1 MKRRCRILLSLIHI
15 LNNISLS
22 ALLAQLG
29 EDNTDFSKVTQEQQT
44 AFWAAVDNGLTGF
57 AQKLID
63 QQQAVHDANLEEDQE
78 RTVYTPA
85 VIASGYGWGQL
96 PEDATARDLALAMGN
111 AFDWDFVWMDEWFS
125 SSYIPTTCLLY
136 TSRCV

>member
-78 RTVYTPA
+78 RTVYT
-85 VIASGYGWGQL
+85 
-96 PEDATARDLALAMGN
+96 
-111 AFDWDFVWMDEWFS
+111 
-125 SSYIPTTCLLY
+125 CLLY